1 MSPRA
6 QSSSDWQA
14 KKYKYKVK
22 FINPKKKSDFVLLT
36 WHQVSSRFETI
47 AELKLK
53 LIDDFQD
60 FVSLT
65 PNFQVGFIEG
75 RSTQQWMVAREDL
88 DTMYKSTKD
97 DEITLWCDKK
107 VDPSE
112 QVSQSRKRKNTDSED
127 GTPASKASKADER
140 EQELLQIVDQ
150 LTSKHSGNFSVPQ
163 LRLWAKYI
171 QSKRHDSYD
180 EPPNIPLITGTP
192 DTRKFTRKES
202 FGDALAGAATAI
214 VRALKPQSPKRSST
228 PTGATSSVS
237 PNSHANLRRKHLED
251 LRTLHSLLEDG
262 VLTDEE
268 YTEQKQSIL
277 STLRQ
282 LNPTCTPSE
291 S

>member
-1 MSPRA
+1 MSTH
-6 QSSSDWQA
+6 SSSEQQ
-14 KKYKYKVK
+14 YKYKVK
-22 FINPKKKSDFVLLT
+22 FINSKKKSDFVLLT
-36 WHQVSSRFETI
+36 WHQVTSRFNTI
-47 AELKLK
+47 SELKMK
-53 LIDDFQD
+53 LIDDFPD
-60 FVSLT
+60 FVSST

-75 RSTQQWMVAREDL
+75 RSSQQWIVAREDL
-88 DTMYKSTKD
+88 NTMYDSAKD

-107 VDPSE
+107 VDPLE
-112 QVSQSRKRKNTDSED
+112 HLVTPSRKRRNADTED

-150 LTSKHSGNFSVPQ
+150 LSTKHSEKYTVPQ

-171 QSKRHDSYD
+171 QSKRHDSYE

-192 DTRKFTRKES
+192 DSSTKSTRKES

-228 PTGATSSVS
+228 QGSATNSFS

-268 YTEQKQSIL
+268 YREQKQSIL

-282 LNPTCTPSE
+282 LNPTSTPSV

>member
-1 MSPRA
+1 MSA
-6 QSSSDWQA
+6 QSPSQDQA
-14 KKYKYKVK
+14 PKKYKYKVK
-22 FINPKKKSDFVLLT
+22 FINPKKKSDFILLT
-36 WHQVSSRFETI
+36 WHQVSSRFESV

-53 LIDDFQD
+53 LMDDFQE
-60 FVSLT
+60 FVSST

-88 DTMYKSTKD
+88 NTMYASAKD

-107 VDPSE
+107 VDLLE
-112 QVSQSRKRKNTDSED
+112 QVTQSRKRKNTDTED
-127 GTPASKASKADER
+127 GIPASKTSKADER
-140 EQELLQIVDQ
+140 EQEILQIVDQ
-150 LTSKHSGNFSVPQ
+150 LASKHSESYTVPQ

-192 DTRKFTRKES
+192 NSHKASRKES

-214 VRALKPQSPKRSST
+214 VRALKPQSPKRSTT
-228 PTGATSSVS
+228 PSSATNSFS

-282 LNPTCTPSE
+282 LNPTSPSV

>member
-1 MSPRA
+1 MMVCACLLLYFWP
-6 QSSSDWQA
+6 
-14 KKYKYKVK
+14 VK
-22 FINPKKKSDFVLLT
+22 IINPKKKSGFVLLT
-36 WHQVSSRFETI
+36 WHQVSSRFESI

-53 LIDDFQD
+53 LMDDFQE
-60 FVSLT
+60 FVSST

-75 RSTQQWMVAREDL
+75 RSSQQWIIAREDL
-88 DTMYKSTKD
+88 NTMYMSAKD

-107 VDPSE
+107 VDPLE
-112 QVSQSRKRKNTDSED
+112 QGTQSRKRKSTDTED
-127 GTPASKASKADER
+127 GAPASKASKADER
-140 EQELLQIVDQ
+140 EQELLQIIDQ
-150 LTSKHSGNFSVPQ
+150 LISKHSDSYTVPQ

-171 QSKRHDSYD
+171 QSKRHESYD

-192 DTRKFTRKES
+192 DSRKSTRKES

-228 PTGATSSVS
+228 PSGATTTFS

-268 YTEQKQSIL
+268 YVEQKQSIL
-277 STLRQ
+277 STLCQ
-282 LNPTCTPSE
+282 LNPTSSPSV